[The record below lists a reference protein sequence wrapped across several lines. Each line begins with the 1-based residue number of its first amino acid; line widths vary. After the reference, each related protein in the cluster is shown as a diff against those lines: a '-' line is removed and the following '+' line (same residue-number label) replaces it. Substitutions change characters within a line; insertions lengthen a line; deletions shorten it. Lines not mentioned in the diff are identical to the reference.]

1 MTVSRS
7 RKAGQYRQD
16 ESQEIGGVNPT
27 GYADNDMGGA
37 NEDPYSGIFG
47 AFPYAIRA
55 SNSWV
60 FRLYAVGATLV
71 SVGIA
76 VTVGMGLVVVMGE
89 TQNAGGGLFA
99 FSRSMFVLVAFGAV
113 TPLIAP
119 ILLVAR
125 RHRRDDSVSERY
137 DAALAAAGVVFLI
150 MLYGGL
156 VISTPIELQADVT
169 GVTAPVVHR
178 LYRLPRIAGFG
189 PPTLG
194 AALVGAVH
202 WTLRD

>member
-7 RKAGQYRQD
+7 HRAGRYRQD
-16 ESQEIGGVNPT
+16 KSREIGDVNPT
-27 GYADNDMGGA
+27 GYTVNNMGGA
-37 NEDPYSGIFG
+37 NEEPYNGIFG

-55 SNSWV
+55 SDSWV

-76 VTVGMGLVVVMGE
+76 VTVGMGLVVLMGE

-125 RHRRDDSVSERY
+125 RHRRDNPVSERY
-137 DAALAAAGVVFLI
+137 DAALAAAGVVFLV

-156 VISTPIELQADVT
+156 VISTPTELQADVT
-169 GVTAPVVHR
+169 GVTAPVVHG
-178 LYRLPRIAGFG
+178 LYRLPQIAGFG
-189 PPTLG
+189 PPILG

-202 WTLRD
+202 WTLRN